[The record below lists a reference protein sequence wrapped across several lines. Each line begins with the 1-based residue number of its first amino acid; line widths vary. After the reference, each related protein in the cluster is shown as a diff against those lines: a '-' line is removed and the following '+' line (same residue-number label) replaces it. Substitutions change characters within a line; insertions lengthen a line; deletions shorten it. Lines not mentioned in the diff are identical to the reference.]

1 VPQAT
6 WLQHVSNAD
15 NGGLAPAGALQTHFS
30 QSMELFNQAIS
41 LHQQGRLPEARQRY
55 EQWRRMNPGDINAL
69 QLLSVCLAQM
79 GELPQA
85 LQMLDQAIALAPQQ
99 PAFHN
104 NRANMLRLLGRLP
117 EALQSCTRAIQL
129 KPDYAEAYNNRG
141 NVQQDLKLTDL
152 ALKDYAEAI
161 RLNPNYAEAI
171 YNRAVAQQ
179 SVQKHAE
186 AIEGLNKVLALAPG
200 QAQALARLAVSYS
213 HLREYEKAKQAITP
227 ALQAQPDNTEFLL
240 IAATLAVDFAR
251 YDEAI
256 EHCEKLLA
264 RVPDN
269 AAGLAK
275 LAFAHHV
282 KKHPVKARLY
292 ADRALAADPSHIEA
306 RLVQGHLLA
315 SEGLHEEAL
324 VHYQKAVE
332 KAPTSGPAHLYA
344 GQMLSQLKRFDEGL
358 HLLEKARE
366 LEPEQ
371 GGLLDSL
378 IDIKLSSAD
387 WQGLDALIADLK
399 QAVLSEHIQ
408 NQPLTLAKVF
418 NDPMLLKQGAE
429 KVGKGNTLTDED
441 KPKFA
446 RRDPRRQKIRIAYV
460 SADFGDHPV
469 ALLLLETLT
478 RHDRDRFEL
487 YAFSLGPMHD
497 DQMNRRIT
505 ECFHR
510 FLDVHE
516 SSDADVA
523 DMARQLGI
531 DIAID
536 LTGYTAKCRPGIF
549 ANRAAPVQV
558 NYLGFPGTLG
568 APYMDYLIAD
578 PVVIPDELRPAYTEQ
593 IAYLPDQFMPN
604 DTRRIVNA
612 APSRASQ
619 QLPESGFVFC
629 GFNNLNKLTPEVFDS
644 WMRILQAVPDSV
656 LWLQAGG
663 AVQKNLRE
671 QAELRGVPG
680 SRLVFAGRV
689 PSQADHLARYA
700 LADLFLDTAPY
711 NAHATAMDALWAG
724 LPVLTC
730 MGQTFASR
738 VAGSLVSAAGLPELA
753 TTERA
758 EFERLAIRIAQTPGQ
773 AQALKD
779 QLAAGRAQAPLYNN
793 TLFTR
798 NLERLY
804 EQMYQRHLQSLPPTA
819 LKPEPVSP

>member
-1 VPQAT
+1 
-6 WLQHVSNAD
+6 
-15 NGGLAPAGALQTHFS
+15 
-30 QSMELFNQAIS
+30 MELFNQAIS

-161 RLNPNYAEAI
+161 RLNPNYAEAL
-171 YNRAVAQQ
+171 YNAAVAQQ
-179 SVQKHAE
+179 SLQRHHD
-186 AIEGLNKVLALAPG
+186 AIDRLKKVLALAPG
-200 QAQALARLAVSYS
+200 QAQAQARLAVSYS
-213 HLREYEKAKQAITP
+213 HLREYEQAKQAIAS
-227 ALQAQPDNTEFLL
+227 ALHAQPDSIEFLL
-240 IAATLAVDFAR
+240 IAATLAVDWAR

-256 EHCEKLLA
+256 KHCETLLA
-264 RVPDN
+264 REPGN
-269 AAGLAK
+269 ASALAK
-275 LAFAHHV
+275 LAFAHHI
-282 KKHPVKARLY
+282 KKHPVKARLF
-292 ADRALAADPSHIEA
+292 ADKALAASSNNTEA
-306 RLVQGHLLA
+306 LLVQGHLVS
-315 SEGLHEEAL
+315 SEGRHEEAL
-324 VHYQKAVE
+324 AHYQKAVDSS
-332 KAPTSGPAHLYA
+332 PGSGPAHLYA
-344 GQMLSQLKRFDEGL
+344 GQMLSQLKRFDQGL
-358 HLLEKARE
+358 RMLEKARD

-371 GGLLDSL
+371 NGILESL
-378 IDIKLSSAD
+378 VDIKLSSVD

-399 QAVLSEHIQ
+399 QTVVSEHIQ

-429 KVGKGNTLTDED
+429 KVGQSNTLNAQD

-446 RRDPRRQKIRIAYV
+446 RRDPRRQKIRVAYV
-460 SADFGDHPV
+460 SADFGEHPV
-469 ALLLLETLT
+469 ALLLLETLA
-478 RHDRDRFEL
+478 RHNKDRFEL
-487 YAFSLGPMHD
+487 YAFSLGPLHD

-505 ECFHR
+505 QCFDR

-516 SSDADVA
+516 SSDSDVA
-523 DMARQLGI
+523 DLARDLGI

-549 ANRAAPVQV
+549 AHRAAPVQV

-568 APYMDYLIAD
+568 APYMDYMIAD
-578 PVVIPDELRPAYTEQ
+578 PVVIPPELRKAYTEQ
-593 IAYLPDQFMPN
+593 IAYLPHQFMPN
-604 DTRRIVNA
+604 DTRRAVSA
-612 APSRASQ
+612 PPSRASQ
-619 QLPESGFVFC
+619 QLPEQGFVFC

-644 WMRILQAVPDSV
+644 WMRILQAVPGSV

-663 AVQKNLRE
+663 AVQKPLRE
-671 QAELRGVPG
+671 QAEARGVDG
-680 SRLVFAGRV
+680 GRLVFAGRV
-689 PSQADHLARYA
+689 PGQADHLARYA
-700 LADLFLDTAPY
+700 LADLFVDTAPY

-738 VAGSLVSAAGLPELA
+738 VAGSLVTAAGLPELA
-753 TTERA
+753 CTERS
-758 EFERLAIRIAQTPGQ
+758 EFERLAIEIATTPGRAQT
-773 AQALKD
+773 LK
-779 QLAAGRAQAPLYNN
+779 QKLAEGRAQAPLYDNA
-793 TLFTR
+793 LFTR
-798 NLERLY
+798 HLEALY
-804 EQMYQRHLQSLPPTA
+804 EQMYQRHLQSLPPTSLSLDA
-819 LKPEPVSP
+819 A

>member
-1 VPQAT
+1 MSASRLQAP
-6 WLQHVSNAD
+6 SRPISA
-15 NGGLAPAGALQTHFS
+15 

-104 NRANMLRLLGRLP
+104 NRANMLRLLGRLA

-161 RLNPNYAEAI
+161 RLNPNYAEAL
-171 YNRAVAQQ
+171 YNRAVALQ

-186 AIEGLNKVLALAPG
+186 AIEGLNQVLMLVPG
-200 QAQALARLAVSYS
+200 QAQALARLAVSFS
-213 HLREYEKAKQAITP
+213 HLRQYEPATQAIAS
-227 ALQAQPDNTEFLL
+227 ALRAQSDNPEFLL
-240 IAATLAVDFAR
+240 IAATLAVDLAR

-256 EHCEKLLA
+256 GHCEKLLL
-264 RVPDN
+264 REPDN
-269 AAGLAK
+269 VAALAK

-282 KKHPVKARLY
+282 KRHPVKARLF
-292 ADRALAADPSHIEA
+292 AQKALAANPTHTEA
-306 RLVQGHLLA
+306 LLVQGHLAA
-315 SEGLHEEAL
+315 SEGRHEEAL
-324 VHYQKAVE
+324 AQYQTAVNT
-332 KAPTSGPAHLYA
+332 APGSGTAHLYA
-344 GQMLSQLKRFDEGL
+344 GQTLNQLKRFDEGQRM
-358 HLLEKARE
+358 LEKARR

-371 GGLLDSL
+371 NNLLESL
-378 IDIKLSSAD
+378 IDCKLSCAD
-387 WQGLDALIADLK
+387 WQDLDALIADLR
-399 QAVLSEHIQ
+399 QTVLSEHIL
-408 NQPLTLAKVF
+408 NQVLTLAKVC
-418 NDPMLLKQGAE
+418 DEPGLLKRAAE
-429 KVGKGNTLTDED
+429 KVSKSILTSDENR
-441 KPKFA
+441 PKFA

-460 SADFGDHPV
+460 SADFGEHPV
-469 ALLLLETLT
+469 ALLLLETLA
-478 RHDRDRFEL
+478 RHNRDRFEL
-487 YAFSLGPMHD
+487 YAFSLGPLHD
-497 DQMNRRIT
+497 DDMNRRLT
-505 ECFHR
+505 LCFDR
-510 FLDVHE
+510 FLDVQE

-536 LTGYTAKCRPGIF
+536 LTGYTAHNRPGIF
-549 ANRAAPVQV
+549 AHRAAPVQV

-578 PVVIPDELRPAYTEQ
+578 RVVIPDELRSAYTEQ

-604 DTRRIVNA
+604 DTRRAVSA

-644 WMRILQAVPDSV
+644 WMRILHAVPGSV
-656 LWLQAGG
+656 LWLQAGE
-663 AVQKNLRE
+663 AE
-671 QAELRGVPG
+671 QAALRKQAEARGVSG
-680 SRLVFAGRV
+680 GRLVFAGRV
-689 PSQADHLARYA
+689 PGQADHLARYA

-738 VAGSLVSAAGLPELA
+738 VAGSLVSAAGLAELA
-753 TTERA
+753 TSSRA
-758 EFERLAIRIAQTPGQ
+758 DFEALAIQIARSPDQARSLKERLA
-773 AQALKD
+773 
-779 QLAAGRAQAPLYNN
+779 AARSHAPLYNN
-793 TLFTR
+793 ALFTQ
-798 NLERLY
+798 NLEQLY
-804 EQMYQRHLQSLPPTA
+804 EQMYLRHLQSLPPA
-819 LKPEPVSP
+819 VLSV

>member
-1 VPQAT
+1 MTASR
-6 WLQHVSNAD
+6 LR
-15 NGGLAPAGALQTHFS
+15 APCRLISA

-79 GELPQA
+79 GELPEA

-99 PAFHN
+99 PAFYN

-141 NVQQDLKLTDL
+141 NVQQDLRLTDL

-171 YNRAVAQQ
+171 YNRAMALQ
-179 SVQKHAE
+179 SVQRHSE

-200 QAQALARLAVSYS
+200 QPQALARLAVSYS
-213 HLREYEKAKQAITP
+213 HLREFEQAQQAIVP

-240 IAATLAVDFAR
+240 IAATLAVDWAHF
-251 YDEAI
+251 DEAI
-256 EHCEKLLA
+256 GYCEKLLA
-264 RVPDN
+264 REPGN
-269 AAGLAK
+269 AAALAK

-282 KKHPVKARLY
+282 KKHPVKARLF
-292 ADRALAADPSHIEA
+292 ADKALAADPANTEA
-306 RLVQGHLLA
+306 LLVQGHLVS
-315 SEGLHEEAL
+315 SEGHHEKAL
-324 VHYQKAVE
+324 AYYQKAVDH
-332 KAPTSGPAHLYA
+332 APTSGPAHLYA
-344 GQMLSQLKRFDEGL
+344 GQMLKQLKRYDDGL
-358 HLLEKARE
+358 RLLQKARE
-366 LEPEQ
+366 LAPEQ
-371 GGLLDSL
+371 SGLIDSL
-378 IDIKLSSAD
+378 VDIKLSSAD
-387 WQGLDALIADLK
+387 WQGLDGLISDLQ

-408 NQPLTLAKVF
+408 NQPLMLAKVF
-418 NDPMLLKQGAE
+418 DDPVLLKQGAQKAGE
-429 KVGKGNTLTDED
+429 GWRPTEET

-460 SADFGDHPV
+460 SADFGEHPV
-469 ALLLLETLT
+469 SLLLLETLT
-478 RHDRDRFEL
+478 RHNKDRFEL
-487 YAFSLGPMHD
+487 YAFSLGPLHD
-497 DQMNRRIT
+497 DPMHRRLT
-505 ECFHR
+505 ACFDR
-510 FLDVHE
+510 FLNVHE
-516 SSDADVA
+516 SSDTDVA

-531 DIAID
+531 DIAVD

-558 NYLGFPGTLG
+558 SYLGFPGTLG

-578 PVVIPDELRPAYTEQ
+578 PVVIPDELRSAYTEQ

-604 DTRRIVNA
+604 DTRRAVSA

-619 QLPESGFVFC
+619 QLPESGFIFC

-644 WMRILQAVPDSV
+644 WMRILQAVPGSV

-663 AVQKNLRE
+663 AVQAALR
-671 QAELRGVPG
+671 QHAETRGVAG

-689 PSQADHLARYA
+689 SSQADHLARYA

-738 VAGSLVSAAGLPELA
+738 VAGSLVTAAGLPELA

-758 EFERLAIRIAQTPGQ
+758 EFERLAIHLAQTPGE
-773 AQALKD
+773 AQALKNR
-779 QLAAGRAQAPLYNN
+779 LAAGRAQAPLYNN
-793 TLFTR
+793 ALFTR
-798 NLERLY
+798 NLEQIY
-804 EQMYQRHLQSLPPTA
+804 ERMYQRHLQSLPPA
-819 LKPEPVSP
+819 MLKPEPVSLVSL

>member
-1 VPQAT
+1 MAASR
-6 WLQHVSNAD
+6 LR
-15 NGGLAPAGALQTHFS
+15 APCRTISA

-85 LQMLDQAIALAPQQ
+85 LEMLDQAIALAPQQ

-141 NVQQDLKLTDL
+141 NVQQDLRLTDL

-161 RLNPNYAEAI
+161 RLNPNYAEAL
-171 YNRAVAQQ
+171 YNMAVALQ
-179 SVQKHAE
+179 SVQKHTE
-186 AIEGLNKVLALAPG
+186 AVDGLNKVLALAPG

-213 HLREYEKAKQAITP
+213 HLRDYEQAKLAIEP
-227 ALQAQPDNTEFLL
+227 ALQAQPENTEFLL
-240 IAATLAVDFAR
+240 IAATLAVDWAR

-256 EHCEKLLA
+256 QHCEKLLA
-264 RVPDN
+264 REPGN

-282 KKHPVKARLY
+282 KKHPVKARLF
-292 ADRALAADPSHIEA
+292 ADKALVADPANTEA
-306 RLVQGHLLA
+306 LLVQGHLVA
-315 SEGLHEEAL
+315 SESLYEEAL
-324 VHYQKAVE
+324 VYYQKAVE
-332 KAPTSGPAHLYA
+332 KTPTSGPAHLYA
-344 GQMLSQLKRFDEGL
+344 GQMLGQLKRFDEGL
-358 HLLEKARE
+358 RMLEKARE

-371 GGLLDSL
+371 SGVLESL
-378 IDIKLSSAD
+378 VDIKLSSAQ
-387 WQGLDALIADLK
+387 WQGLDALITALK
-399 QAVLSEHIQ
+399 KAVLSEHIQ
-408 NQPLTLAKVF
+408 NQPLTLAKVL

-429 KVGKGNTLTDED
+429 KVGQGLALTDQV

-446 RRDPRRQKIRIAYV
+446 RRDPRRQKIRIAYI
-460 SADFGDHPV
+460 SADFGEHPV

-487 YAFSLGPMHD
+487 YAFSLGPLHD

-505 ECFHR
+505 ECFDR
-510 FLDVHE
+510 FLNVHE

-523 DMARQLGI
+523 DMARQLGV

-536 LTGYTAKCRPGIF
+536 LTGYTAQSRPGIF
-549 ANRAAPVQV
+549 SNRAAPVQV

-568 APYMDYLIAD
+568 APYMDYMIAD
-578 PVVIPDELRPAYTEQ
+578 PVVIPDELRGAYTEQ
-593 IAYLPDQFMPN
+593 IAYMPDQFMPN
-604 DTRRIVNA
+604 DTRRPVS
-612 APSRASQ
+612 APASRASQ
-619 QLPESGFVFC
+619 QLPASGFVFC

-644 WMRILQAVPDSV
+644 WMRILLAVPDSV

-663 AVQKNLRE
+663 VVQKALRE
-671 QAELRGVPG
+671 HAESRGVAG
-680 SRLVFAGRV
+680 DRLVFAGRV

-700 LADLFLDTAPY
+700 LADLFLDTTPY

-738 VAGSLVSAAGLPELA
+738 VAGSLVTAAGLPELA
-753 TTERA
+753 CTERS
-758 EFERLAIRIAQTPGQ
+758 EFERLAIEIATAPGR
-773 AQALKD
+773 AHALK
-779 QLAAGRAQAPLYNN
+779 QKLADGRAQAPLYDNA
-793 TLFTR
+793 LFTR
-798 NLERLY
+798 NLEALY
-804 EQMYQRHLQSLPPTA
+804 EQMYQRHLQSLPPAVLT
-819 LKPEPVSP
+819 LGTSSR